1 MNTLLYA
8 YPGGRSHLICP
19 QELFCVYVF
28 VILFSFTTYGL
39 LFYLFFFVVFD
50 WCYLFNLRFGL
61 NNKNK
66 K

>member
-39 LFYLFFFVVFD
+39 LFYLFFLLYLIGVICLIFV
-50 WCYLFNLRFGL
+50 LG
-61 NNKNK
+61 
-66 K
+66 